1 MSNTVTIQLPDG
13 NTTTVVTESSSS
25 LSVVAPS
32 ENSISLVT
40 ESIGNVSVESPST
53 QSVSIENS
61 VPSVLG
67 VVQQDANQVT
77 ISSAVTQTSSS
88 GSAWGSITGT
98 ITDQT
103 DLINYIA
110 SQSSG
115 GGTWGSIT
123 GTLSNQTDLQNAL
136 DAASEIPTLQE
147 VTTEGASTSQDV
159 TFSGA
164 VEIGRTEESR
174 YTMPVADGNAE
185 QVLTTDGNGNITFE
199 DIPEVTIVWGG
210 ITGTLSN
217 QTDLITY
224 ISSQVSTKEDSAN
237 KSTDINLGSSNVLF
251 PTQNAVKT
259 YVDTHVSNE
268 INNYD
273 MFANYRVHETDEDGL
288 TLYVGKVKATDGAY
302 LIEKYV
308 ETSGDYAV
316 SYANSSNN
324 GSHSSFSSAWAARAS
339 LSYTTIDSLTE
350 L

>member
-13 NTTTVVTESSSS
+13 NTTTVVTESGSS

-32 ENSISLVT
+32 ENSINLVT
-40 ESIGNVSVESPST
+40 DSIGNISVESPST
-53 QSVSIENS
+53 QSVSIQSS

-67 VVQQDANQVT
+67 VIQQDSNQIT
-77 ISSAVTQTSSS
+77 ISSAVTQTSAS
-88 GSAWGSITGT
+88 GSAWGSITGNV
-98 ITDQT
+98 TDQT

-123 GTLSNQTDLQNAL
+123 GTLSNQSDLQAAL
-136 DAASEIPTLQE
+136 DAASETPTLEE
-147 VTTEGASTSQDV
+147 VTAEGASSTRSI
-159 TFSGA
+159 TLSGGLTLGRL
-164 VEIGRTEESR
+164 VEDR
-174 YTMPVADGNAE
+174 YTMPSSDGIGGQILMTNG
-185 QVLTTDGNGNITFE
+185 DGGVTFE
-199 DIPEVTIVWGG
+199 EIPEQTTSWGE
-210 ITGTLSN
+210 IQGTVAS
-217 QTDLITY
+217 QTDLTTY
-224 ISSQVSTKEDSAN
+224 VANQISTKEDSTN
-237 KSTDINLGSSNVLF
+237 KSTDASLGSSDVFF

-273 MFANYRVHETDEDGL
+273 MFANYRVHDTDEDGL
-288 TLYVGKVKATDGAY
+288 TLYVGKIKATDGAY
-302 LIEKYV
+302 LIERYV

-324 GSHSSFSSAWAARAS
+324 VSYSTFSSAWAARTT
-339 LSYTTIDSLTE
+339 LSYATIDSLTE